1 MNHYTVDVLTP
12 YKVIAKNI
20 PAESLLVPTVE
31 GQINILPGHTHVVS
45 KLEKGIISVFGSG
58 DDPDHFFTVS
68 EGVCKVL
75 GGKITVLASISEE
88 AKELDANRAQIA
100 LEAAKRELER
110 TDLSPDERD
119 HYMHKMD
126 MAQLRIQLSEFVR
139 NPNL

>member
-12 YKVIAKNI
+12 YKVIAKNV

-31 GQINILPGHTHVVS
+31 GQINILPGHTHVVA
-45 KLEKGIISVFGSG
+45 KLEKGIVSVFGSE

-75 GGKITVLASISEE
+75 GDKVTVLASISEE
-88 AKELDANRAQIA
+88 ARGLDHGRAQIA
-100 LEAAKRELER
+100 LDAAKRELDRDDLTPEER
-110 TDLSPDERD
+110 E
-119 HYMHKMD
+119 HYMHKME
-126 MAQLRIQLSEFVR
+126 MAQLRLQLASFTR